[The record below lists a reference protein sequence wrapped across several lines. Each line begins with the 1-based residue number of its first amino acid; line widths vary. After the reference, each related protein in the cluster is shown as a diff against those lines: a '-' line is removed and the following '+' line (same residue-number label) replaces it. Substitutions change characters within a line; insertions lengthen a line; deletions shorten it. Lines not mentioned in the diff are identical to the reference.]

1 MPTLR
6 KTAAQAIVF
15 CKKCFSNM
23 KTNKLRQI

>member
-6 KTAAQAIVF
+6 KTAAQAVF
-15 CKKCFSNM
+15 SCKKCFSNM